1 MKVLILLRNPLCLG
15 VPVGFLYRQWVPVL
29 DSCNVLKREQGG
41 RVTCVSAGAVFFF
54 VGDFQNNL
62 GDLVLNESINWL
74 SHGSNHLL
82 IALLQLSNRILRLIC

>member
-1 MKVLILLRNPLCLG
+1 MLG
-15 VPVGFLYRQWVPVL
+15 CTSGVSVPPVGSRSGFLQC
-29 DSCNVLKREQGG
+29 SEREQGG

-62 GDLVLNESINWL
+62 GDLVLIESINWL